1 MASEAE
7 QITSIRSL
15 TLAQLEQLRAD
26 PKPSYS
32 IDGQQVAWNDYVES
46 LQQTVDW
53 CDQKLA
59 GYQPF
64 ECRSQGTT
72 G

>member
-1 MASEAE
+1 MSSEAQ

-15 TLAQLEQLRAD
+15 TLAQLEQLRAN
-26 PKPSYS
+26 PKPTYS
-32 IDGQQVAWNDYVES
+32 IDGQRVSWTEYVES

-59 GYQPF
+59 GYEPF

-72 G
+72 

>member
-1 MASEAE
+1 MSSEVE
-7 QITSIRSL
+7 QIASIRSL

-26 PKPSYS
+26 PKPTYS
-32 IDGQQVAWNDYVES
+32 LDGQRVSWTEYIES
-46 LQQTVDW
+46 LQQTIDW

-59 GYQPF
+59 GYEPF

-72 G
+72 

>member
-1 MASEAE
+1 MSTEAE
-7 QITSIRSL
+7 QIHSIRSL
-15 TLAQLEQLRAD
+15 TLVQLEQLRAD

-32 IDGQQVAWNDYVES
+32 IDGQRVSWTEYVES

-59 GYQPF
+59 AYEPF
-64 ECRSQGTT
+64 EIQSQGTT
-72 G
+72 